1 MPDTCLPT
9 ETRLTNEI
17 IDGENHLPQYCLSRA
32 ERESKS
38 NTTAHSGVLIAIHK
52 DLKYSTVTLL
62 IELQVQCAAAA
73 LIKLHNK
80 TICTAC
86 IYNPPDE
93 NTYRLPI
100 NELILLFQ
108 IINNQAADC
117 IMVMGDFNLKK
128 GFFVLK
134 CSV

>member
-9 ETRLTNEI
+9 ETWLTNEI
-17 IDGENHLPQYCLSRA
+17 IDGELPLPQYSLIRA
-32 ERESKS
+32 EREGKP

-52 DLKYSTVTLL
+52 DLKYSPVTLPT
-62 IELQVQCAAAA
+62 ELQVQCAPAA

-80 TICTAC
+80 TICVAC

-100 NELILLFQ
+100 NELIFLFQ
-108 IINNQAADC
+108 INNNQASNC
-117 IMVMGDFNLKK
+117 IR
-128 GFFVLK
+128 
-134 CSV
+134 